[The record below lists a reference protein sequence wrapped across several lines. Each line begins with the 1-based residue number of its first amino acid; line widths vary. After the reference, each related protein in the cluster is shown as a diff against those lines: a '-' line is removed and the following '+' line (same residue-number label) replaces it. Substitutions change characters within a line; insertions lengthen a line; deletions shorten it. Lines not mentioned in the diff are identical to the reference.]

1 MKLKIY
7 LIGTLVMILGL
18 ASCKKDDYRTDGGV
32 ASGNTTLTTYDY
44 LAGNVYKNFDT
55 VLMIVDHFGLK
66 DSVNKAG
73 TFFAPTDYAIHRAMT
88 DNNLATLDDLYK
100 KINSKFVTQY
110 MFSDTALTLN
120 NASTNVKTYESW
132 AGITAGVSK
141 IAGSYYVATTSL
153 TYYTLQYVKING
165 VLDGSAG
172 APANDQTDAI
182 LRCQT
187 TGIKTISG
195 TNLNVLA
202 NTAVLNLVGDT
213 VATVLNL
220 SYTIN
225 LTQSNTDY
233 TSTPVQLEASKIA
246 AFFEITTADM
256 GDVLASGTQNLKYY
270 NVEPNDDLN
279 GTYTAN
285 APGFWL
291 DATGAVTNWGDPA
304 YLYAELSTGDYILN
318 VGQYPGHAK
327 VGDKYVVRQAF
338 TYTKP
343 DGILYK
349 VIVTINVTLI

>member
-1 MKLKIY
+1 ML
-7 LIGTLVMILGL
+7 LLILGL

-32 ASGNTTLTTYDY
+32 ATNNTTLSTYDY
-44 LAGNVYKNFDT
+44 LAANAYKNFDT
-55 VLMIVDHFGLK
+55 VLLIVDHFGLK

-73 TFFAPTDYAIHRAMT
+73 TFFAPTDYAIKRAMT
-88 DNNLATLDDLYK
+88 DNNITTLDDLYK

-110 MFSDTALTLN
+110 MFSDTAITLN
-120 NASTNVKTYESW
+120 NAGISVKTYESW
-132 AGITAGVSK
+132 AGITAGISK

-165 VLDGSAG
+165 VLDGTPG
-172 APANDQTDAI
+172 APANDQVDAI

-187 TGIKTISG
+187 SGIKTSSG

-202 NTAVLNLVGDT
+202 NTAVVNLVGDIVPT
-213 VATVLNL
+213 ELELA
-220 SYTIN
+220 YTIN

-246 AFFEITTADM
+246 AFFGIATTDM
-256 GDVLASGTQNLKYY
+256 VDVLASGTQNLKYY
-270 NVEPNDDLN
+270 NVEPNETLN

-291 DATGAVTNWGDPA
+291 DANGAVTNWGDPA
-304 YLYAELSTGDYILN
+304 YLYAELNTGDYILN

-327 VGDKYVVRQAF
+327 VGDKYVVKQAF
-338 TYTKP
+338 TYTKS
-343 DGILYK
+343 DGILYT